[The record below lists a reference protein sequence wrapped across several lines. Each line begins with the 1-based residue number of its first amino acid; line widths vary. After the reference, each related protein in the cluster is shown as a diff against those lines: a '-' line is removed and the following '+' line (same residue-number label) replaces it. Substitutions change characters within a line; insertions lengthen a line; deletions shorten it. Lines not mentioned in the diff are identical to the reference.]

1 VKLKLILSPSLP
13 IPIQRNGKAKSM
25 NEQKIKIGIT
35 IGDINGIGPEI
46 IIKTLQKNA
55 LNRYFNL
62 VIYGSTN
69 CLNYYKQVLKI
80 VDFNYIQLNAVKNAD
95 LRHINVINCWNNELQ
110 ITIGKP
116 SEAGA
121 KAALAALERA
131 SIDLLNGQ
139 IDALVTAPVN
149 KGNLAGL
156 QPEFV
161 GQTEFLTKAANT
173 KESLMILASDELKV
187 GLVTNHLP
195 VSEISK
201 NFTKKKLN
209 RKIELFIDSLERDF
223 LINKPRIAVLAL
235 NPHAGD
241 EGKIGM
247 EEKTIINPVI
257 EAQSQEHLIYGPY
270 PADGFFGNQ
279 KVHHFDGILA
289 MYHDQGLA
297 PFKALSFGE
306 GVNIT
311 AGLPFVRTSPDHGTA
326 YDIAGQNIASV
337 DSFRKALFL
346 AYDIVKNR
354 QQYSEMTKN
363 PLKFA
368 TKKKANN
375 ES

>member
-1 VKLKLILSPSLP
+1 MKLKLILSPSLP

-161 GQTEFLTKAANT
+161 GQTEFLKKSVKTK
-173 KESLMILASDELKV
+173 KSIIILA
-187 GLVTNHLP
+187 
-195 VSEISK
+195 
-201 NFTKKKLN
+201 
-209 RKIELFIDSLERDF
+209 RD
-223 LINKPRIAVLAL
+223 
-235 NPHAGD
+235 
-241 EGKIGM
+241 
-247 EEKTIINPVI
+247 
-257 EAQSQEHLIYGPY
+257 
-270 PADGFFGNQ
+270 
-279 KVHHFDGILA
+279 
-289 MYHDQGLA
+289 
-297 PFKALSFGE
+297 
-306 GVNIT
+306 
-311 AGLPFVRTSPDHGTA
+311 
-326 YDIAGQNIASV
+326 
-337 DSFRKALFL
+337 
-346 AYDIVKNR
+346 
-354 QQYSEMTKN
+354 
-363 PLKFA
+363 
-368 TKKKANN
+368 
-375 ES
+375 